1 MGNMMLCTPLP
12 PGISAHSGE
21 VMDAIPLG
29 RHGGLS
35 VEAIAMHDKG
45 AVLFRKHQEMC
56 ERRQA
61 ITQRSDTGAKFA
73 GVCPK

>member
-1 MGNMMLCTPLP
+1 
-12 PGISAHSGE
+12 
-21 VMDAIPLG
+21 MDAIPLG

-45 AVLFRKHQEMC
+45 AVLFRKHQEMF

-61 ITQRSDTGAKFA
+61 ITQRSDTGTKFA